1 MDVYEKARV
10 DFSFPISTVG
20 IKGIYEEPKLF
31 EKRQSVWKVLNDLFE
46 PNLVAEIIVTFQ
58 NNDML
63 KLSIA
68 SDAST
73 YKYCKTGVKL
83 EYRDEKWRTRDGDS
97 VQQIE

>member
-1 MDVYEKARV
+1 MGTLEEWMFMKKQGW
-10 DFSFPISTVG
+10 ISHSQFLQWVS
-20 IKGIYEEPKLF
+20 KGFMKNLNSF

-63 KLSIA
+63 EKLSIA

-83 EYRDEKWRTRDGDS
+83 EYRDEVEDS
-97 VQQIE
+97 